1 MAYSKNGC
9 TRKPSL
15 DGKLRKSIL
24 IVFSLQPLC
33 LRMQQMKPYPRPHT
47 HTHTHTHK
55 HSHLSFFSVR
65 TLPALSPLVLPLPDQ
80 YHRSGSYQAAKW
92 PHHHKHTHTHTHTH
106 CHRILPENEW
116 MAIINTGW
124 LVRPR
129 LAAPNHQRQQRC
141 GLCVGCIDLVMA
153 ASYAVGQC

>member
-1 MAYSKNGC
+1 MVYSKNGC
-9 TRKPSL
+9 TRKPAL

-33 LRMQQMKPYPRPHT
+33 LRMQQMKPYPRKHTHTRTATYRSLLLTPSLPSLHLSFPIQINTIDQLAIRLQNDHITINT
-47 HTHTHTHK
+47 HTHT
-55 HSHLSFFSVR
+55 R
-65 TLPALSPLVLPLPDQ
+65 C
-80 YHRSGSYQAAKW
+80 
-92 PHHHKHTHTHTHTH
+92 H
-106 CHRILPENEW
+106 CISPENEW
-116 MAIINTGW
+116 MAIIKTGW

-129 LAAPNHQRQQRC
+129 LAAPNHQQQQQRC

>member
-1 MAYSKNGC
+1 MVYSKNGC
-9 TRKPSL
+9 TRKPAL

-33 LRMQQMKPYPRPHT
+33 LRMQQMKPYPRK

-55 HSHLSFFSVR
+55 HSHLSFSSAH
-65 TLPALSPLVLPLPDQ
+65 TLPSLSPLVLPHPDQ
-80 YHRSGSYQAAKW
+80 YHRSASYQAAKW
-92 PHHHKHTHTHTHTH
+92 PHHHKHTHTRCH
-106 CHRILPENEW
+106 CISPENEW
-116 MAIINTGW
+116 MAIIKTGW

-129 LAAPNHQRQQRC
+129 LAAPNHQQQQQQRC

>member
-1 MAYSKNGC
+1 MDAQESHLLMGNWESPSSLSFPCSHCVWGCSKW
-9 TRKPSL
+9 SH
-15 DGKLRKSIL
+15 IL
-24 IVFSLQPLC
+24 GHT
-33 LRMQQMKPYPRPHT
+33 HT

-55 HSHLSFFSVR
+55 HSHLSFFSAR